1 MGKAIEKKKKKTDAV
16 SVERKISAWARITTQ
31 YDSQP
36 ESTTV
41 HTAQQLKK
49 LWANI
54 QNTLLTYIWNFFS
67 YFVKKVI
74 KIFRL
79 AIDTYLMLT

>member
-1 MGKAIEKKKKKTDAV
+1 MGKAIENKNKTDAV

-31 YDSQP
+31 YNSQP

-41 HTAQQLKK
+41 RTAQQLKK